1 MPAKR
6 LKQILL
12 EYLKG
17 ADFEEINK
25 TISIQLAW
33 EKTAGKPITDKTKI
47 LSFKKGTIIINVE
60 SPVWRNE
67 LSLQKQDL
75 LNKLQKIEPDLN
87 IKKII
92 FK

>member
-1 MPAKR
+1 MEKSPK
-6 LKQILL
+6 K
-12 EYLKG
+12 EY
-17 ADFEEINK
+17 I
-25 TISIQLAW
+25 
-33 EKTAGKPITDKTKI
+33 
-47 LSFKKGTIIINVE
+47 FKKGTIIINVE

-92 FK
+92 FE